1 MSFYIIAGLVVVAM
15 GFWVYKLYQDK
26 KESDREVTA
35 LEKEK
40 NEYAELGQELTEYNQ
55 KLQEKKEQAKAKIL
69 EMFATQQDQ
78 DKQARIS
85 NSDVAKKLD
94 ISRASA
100 FRYLDELEKQGNL
113 KQISKTGRGVY
124 YKRI

>member
-55 KLQEKKEQAKAKIL
+55 KLQEKKEQAKVKIL
-69 EMFATQQDQ
+69 EMFTTQQYQ
-78 DKQARIS
+78 NKQARIS
-85 NSDVAKKLD
+85 NRDVAKNLD
-94 ISRASA
+94 ISRTSA
-100 FRYLDELEKQGNL
+100 FRYLDELEKQGKL